1 MKKLKEMMLVI
12 VKLYS
17 NFIKQIKIHINKYQ
31 IKTNYMKV
39 RVLNIYKQNRAI
51 NQFEL
56 LLIIEAIIIE
66 AIDY

>member
-1 MKKLKEMMLVI
+1 
-12 VKLYS
+12 
-17 NFIKQIKIHINKYQ
+17 
-31 IKTNYMKV
+31 MKV